1 MTDST
6 TTTAKVADSVA
17 PLPNFIARNLRLLRK
32 RMGLSQQDL
41 AEKVG
46 LNRGN
51 IASYESAT
59 AEPKICK
66 LLRISNLFGVS
77 THDLTRYDLAE
88 TGRLE
93 SAMRAF
99 HESQQVN
106 RTRMDLLLTRIDEI
120 EVVMSSVKNL
130 YNFRAKDLDLAHP
143 DVKAMSHYYEQMYS
157 VAETLLGEHRA
168 LVNELRCHC
177 EK

>member
-6 TTTAKVADSVA
+6 TSTAKVSEAVHA
-17 PLPNFIARNLRLLRK
+17 LPNFIAQNLRLLRK

-51 IASYESAT
+51 IASYESGT

-66 LLRISNLFGVS
+66 LLRIGNLFGV
-77 THDLTRYDLAE
+77 TTRDLTRYDLAE
-88 TGRLE
+88 AGRLE
-93 SAMRAF
+93 QAMRAF
-99 HESQQVN
+99 NEHQQAD
-106 RTRMDLLLTRIDEI
+106 RARMDVLIGRIDEI

-130 YNFRAKDLDLAHP
+130 YNFRAKELDLSHP
-143 DVKAMSHYYEQMYS
+143 DVKALSHYYEQMHS
-157 VAETLLGEHRA
+157 IADKLLSEHRA